1 MSIELANPDIVGA
14 LIGGVASVLAAIV
27 AVALSRWLGDRDLKV
42 LGGSTRSNVEGR
54 WTGHFDQP
62 TPAPG
67 FPVHV
72 DLEAEFQL
80 KRKRVVGTV
89 DFDINGRHFKL
100 DCKGGFY
107 EDRILTLQYRNTERD
122 VRQHGFIMVQL
133 SANGRSLMGKFAGY
147 GSEAESIVSGDAKL
161 ERKLVARGGRCA
173 A

>member
-1 MSIELANPDIVGA
+1 
-14 LIGGVASVLAAIV
+14 
-27 AVALSRWLGDRDLKV
+27 
-42 LGGSTRSNVEGR
+42 
-54 WTGHFDQP
+54 
-62 TPAPG
+62 
-67 FPVHV
+67 
-72 DLEAEFQL
+72 
-80 KRKRVVGTV
+80 VGTV

-100 DCKGGFY
+100 DCKGGSY

-122 VRQHGFIMVQL
+122 VGFIMVQL